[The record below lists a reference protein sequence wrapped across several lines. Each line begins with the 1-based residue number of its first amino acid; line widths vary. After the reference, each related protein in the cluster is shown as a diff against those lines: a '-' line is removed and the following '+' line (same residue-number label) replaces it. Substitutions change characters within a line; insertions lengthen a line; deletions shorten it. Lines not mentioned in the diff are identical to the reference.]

1 MPDINVMET
10 KVLLVE
16 DDKNLGFVI
25 KDSLEFHG
33 YKVTLCGDGELGL
46 SLFNGEKF
54 DICILDIMMPKL
66 DGFTMSQS
74 IRKKDIVI
82 PILFLTAK
90 SLKEDKLKGFEVGG
104 DDFITKP
111 FSMEELMMRMQVF
124 LKRSRY
130 VERSPNI
137 EKEFKI
143 GTFSFHP
150 QNLLLKS
157 AHSEIY
163 LTQKEADLLKLFVMN
178 QNQTIKREEILL
190 KIWGDDDYFMGRSLD
205 VFISRLRKYLKDD
218 CDIQI
223 VNHHGIGF
231 KLQCQDNSNG

>member
-1 MPDINVMET
+1 MSDINVIDT

-25 KDSLEFHG
+25 RDSLEFHG
-33 YKVTLCGDGELGL
+33 YKVTLCGDGEAGL
-46 SLFNGEKF
+46 SLFQQEKF

-74 IRKKDIVI
+74 IRKKDVLI
-82 PILFLTAK
+82 PIIFLTAK

-130 VERSPNI
+130 SERSSTI
-137 EKEFKI
+137 VQEFKI
-143 GTFSFHP
+143 GTYIFHR
-150 QNLLLKS
+150 QNLQLKS
-157 AHSEIY
+157 SHSEIY
-163 LTQKEADLLKLFVMN
+163 LTQKEAALLELFATN
-178 QNQTIKREEILL
+178 QDRTIKREEILM

-223 VNHHGIGF
+223 VNYHGIGF
-231 KLQCQDNSNG
+231 RLLCKSRSN

>member
-1 MPDINVMET
+1 MPDKNVT
-10 KVLLVE
+10 DTNVLLVE
-16 DDKNLGFVI
+16 DDDNLGFVI

-33 YKVTLCGDGELGL
+33 YKVTLCGDGEAGL
-46 SLFNGEKF
+46 FLFHREKF

-66 DGFTMSQS
+66 DGFTMSQI
-74 IRKKDIVI
+74 IRKKDALV
-82 PILFLTAK
+82 PIIFLTAK

-130 VERSPNI
+130 SERSSTI
-137 EKEFKI
+137 VQELKI
-143 GTFSFHP
+143 GTYIFHP
-150 QNLLLKS
+150 QNLQLKS
-157 AHSEIY
+157 PHSEIY
-163 LTQKEADLLKLFVMN
+163 LTQKEAALLELFATN
-178 QNQTIKREEILL
+178 QDRTIKREEILM

-223 VNHHGIGF
+223 VNYHGIGF
-231 KLQCQDNSNG
+231 RLLCKSRSN